1 VSPLK
6 ETREKESE
14 YWHAKALELA
24 CSFLP
29 SECPLLNH
37 ILISYQKHHSPSHQ
51 TIQEEGQN
59 ADKLQVI
66 RPLMGIESN
75 KFQPIVRVLEDVKV
89 QISPC
94 HISPLSKKLYEYYNR
109 SPIKKENFFS
119 AVDQS

>member
-1 VSPLK
+1 
-6 ETREKESE
+6 
-14 YWHAKALELA
+14 
-24 CSFLP
+24 
-29 SECPLLNH
+29 
-37 ILISYQKHHSPSHQ
+37 
-51 TIQEEGQN
+51 
-59 ADKLQVI
+59 VI

-94 HISPLSKKLYEYYNR
+94 NISPLSKKLYEYYNR